1 MQTAIFMFQYYNNLL
16 PKAFDNYFTFIS
28 SKHNYNT
35 RLVIILIRLELIMAS
50 SIYISLVLLSGTIW
64 MKT

>member
-16 PKAFDNYFTFIS
+16 PKAFDNYFTFIP

-35 RLVIILIRLELIMAS
+35 RLAIILIRLELIMAS